1 MNAQHEPRNVMLAEI
16 ISIGDELLI
25 GQIVNTNA
33 AWMSRQLNLANVQ
46 VRYLSVVGDEA
57 EDIRRGLDL
66 ALARADVVLLT
77 GGLGPTHDDI
87 TKKVVAEYFDSA
99 EMVVDEKVL
108 AHLKALFQRRN
119 IRLTPI
125 NETQALVPK
134 RAAVLWNDYGTAP
147 GLLFE
152 RDGRY
157 CIIMPGVPSEMQHIM
172 SERVLPFLKSKNK
185 NVTIR
190 HRTVRTAGIG
200 ESVLF
205 ERLSPIAELEKFGKI
220 AFLPHYSAVDV
231 RISVYETDTVEAEQ
245 RLRAAEDYVLAR
257 VGQNVYG
264 FDDDT
269 LEAVIGRL
277 LIEKK
282 ATLAVAESCTGG
294 LVAHRLTNVSGS
306 SQYFDRGI
314 VTYSNA
320 AKMQILGVPEEIL
333 QQNGAV
339 SEECAKAMAD
349 GVRRLGNTTY
359 GLATTG
365 IAGPTG
371 GTDEKPVGLVWIG
384 IATPERIFA
393 HKFLFVK
400 DRLVN
405 KERFSQMALNLLF
418 RETKG

>member
-1 MNAQHEPRNVMLAEI
+1 MLAEI

-33 AWMSRQLNLANVQ
+33 AWMSRQLNLANVR
-46 VRYLSVVGDEA
+46 VRYMSVAGDEA
-57 EDIRRGLDL
+57 EAIRRGLDL
-66 ALARADVVLLT
+66 ALSRVDVVLLT
-77 GGLGPTHDDI
+77 GGLGATHDDI

-99 EMVVDEKVL
+99 EMVLDEKVL

-125 NETQALVPK
+125 NEEQALVPK
-134 RAAVLWNDYGTAP
+134 KATVLWNDYGTAP

-152 RDGRY
+152 RNGRY
-157 CIIMPGVPSEMQHIM
+157 CAIMPGVPAEMQHIM
-172 SERVLPFLKSKNK
+172 SEQVLPFLKSKNK
-185 NVTIR
+185 DVTIR
-190 HRTVRTAGIG
+190 HRTIRTVGVS

-205 ERLSPIAELEKFGKI
+205 EKLSPIAELEKFGKI
-220 AFLPHYSAVDV
+220 AFLPDYSAVDV
-231 RISVYETDTVEAEQ
+231 RISVYKTDAAEAEQ
-245 RLRAAEDYVLAR
+245 RIHAAEEYILAR
-257 VGQNVYG
+257 AGQTVYG

-269 LEAVIGRL
+269 LEAVIGRR

-333 QQNGAV
+333 QQHGAV

-349 GVRRLGNTTY
+349 GVRRISNTTY

-384 IATPERIFA
+384 VATPARVFA
-393 HKFLFVK
+393 QKFLFVK
-400 DRLVN
+400 DRQVN

-418 RETKG
+418 REVKA